1 MSIVITGNPG
11 VGKHTIT
18 ELIADKMELAI
29 IDINKIAKDS
39 ELFEKNGDTNDVDVE
54 VLEKILESKI
64 SENNIIIGHLAPYVL
79 RKNQVKIMIVLRRSP
94 YDLIPVYE
102 NRKYGNDKIKDNI
115 GSEIL
120 GIIANDAIDK
130 FQEKIFQINVSG
142 KTVVE
147 VFEKIMSVIVNK
159 KESEVV
165 DWLEDAYPTNRI
177 LVIVLFIAF
186 AIIMVKI
193 NPLAP
198 TRDPATINT
207 LLSNNKPAKA
217 AAIPDRELS
226 KEITTGISP
235 PPIGITNPIPAARV
249 KTKKIEK

>member
-18 ELIADKMELAI
+18 QLIADKMKLAI

-102 NRKYGNDKIKDNI
+102 DRKYDDVKIKDNV

-120 GIIANDAIDK
+120 GIIANDAMDK

-142 KTVVE
+142 KTVPE
-147 VFEKIMSVIVNK
+147 MFEKIMSIIMNK
-159 KESEVV
+159 KGNEIV
-165 DWLEDAYPTNRI
+165 DWLE
-177 LVIVLFIAF
+177 LVR
-186 AIIMVKI
+186 K
-193 NPLAP
+193 
-198 TRDPATINT
+198 
-207 LLSNNKPAKA
+207 NNDLGKFFV
-217 AAIPDRELS
+217 D
-226 KEITTGISP
+226 
-235 PPIGITNPIPAARV
+235 
-249 KTKKIEK
+249 